1 MDEQPYKELILFLTT
16 LTFMDGITDK
26 RKTQIRKNSTQYI
39 YQNNILFRKT
49 KDGIRK
55 VILREQVEPILYHF
69 HTDMSGTHLG
79 IDAIIGKIKDRYY
92 WPQLGEDVKE
102 YIRTCDICQRRGPT
116 NR

>member
-1 MDEQPYKELILFLTT
+1 MDEQLYNELILFLTT

-39 YQNNILFRKT
+39 YQNNTLFKKT

-55 VILREQVEPILYHF
+55 VILRDQVESILYHF
-69 HTDMSGTHLG
+69 HTDMSGAHLG

-92 WPQLGEDVKE
+92 WSQLGEDVKE
-102 YIRTCDICQRRGPT
+102 YIRTCDICQKRGPT